1 MIYQSCRYTSCFYSR
16 KRKTNDSV
24 FENKNN
30 QFGIITSIYLI
41 KHDNK
46 HDVFVFYKPLTLQTA
61 LNLTDDEL
69 KDIINLK
76 KCLTTTDDVMYIKG
90 ASLG

>member
-1 MIYQSCRYTSCFYSR
+1 MT
-16 KRKTNDSV
+16 V

-41 KHDNK
+41 KHENK
-46 HDVFVFYKPLTLQTA
+46 HDVFVFYKHLTLQTA
-61 LNLTDDEL
+61 LNLTHDEL
-69 KDIINLK
+69 KHMINLK
-76 KCLTTTDDVMYIKG
+76 KFLITTDDVMCITE

>member
-16 KRKTNDSV
+16 KGKTNDSV

-30 QFGIITSIYLI
+30 QFSIITFIYLI

-46 HDVFVFYKPLTLQTA
+46 HGVFVFYKPSTLQTA

-69 KDIINLK
+69 KDMINLK
-76 KCLTTTDDVMYIKG
+76 KCLITTDDVMCIKG
-90 ASLG
+90 

>member
-1 MIYQSCRYTSCFYSR
+1 MFLFQKKKNERLCFQ
-16 KRKTNDSV
+16 K
-24 FENKNN
+24 KNS

-61 LNLTDDEL
+61 LNLTDYEL
-69 KDIINLK
+69 KDMINLK
-76 KCLTTTDDVMYIKG
+76 KCLITTDDVMCIKG